1 MAFMKIDLEP
11 LRALRLL
18 LRKLDRRRRFFLL
31 AYSVCASALSLLDM
45 VALGLVALVLT
56 PLMTNQPVVLPIIGP
71 VSPSELP
78 PFLAAVVVLLGA
90 KNILMLTLSW
100 LVLRQL
106 SVVETGLSRRIFEA
120 NINLPWAM
128 RADKPVVDIM
138 RAADYAVLRTVV
150 TFMFPALGLPAMA
163 ASILAITVTL
173 IILQPL
179 TALTTVIFFGLVGL
193 LMNTFVSRRA
203 SKVGQTEQSAR
214 NRMNSLLLE
223 MLTASKEIILRNK
236 VPEAISVVGE
246 RHEVA
251 SRSFTQYTFLS
262 QSARPLLEI
271 ALLLG
276 AVVIGVVNFLFGG
289 LEASISSIALFGI
302 AGFRLAPSI
311 ATLQSDLV
319 AIRVALPYVTT
330 VLTELANE
338 DYVVQDNSQ
347 EITVGSDFFKELRL
361 DGVSYSYPGS
371 PDNAVLKGVSIQI
384 PLGQRFAFVGPSGS
398 GKSTL
403 VDIIL
408 GLLTPTAGLV
418 TLDNQEMSIVLKRWQ
433 QQIGYVPQQVTLFD
447 ATIAQNVAL
456 TWGDDLDELQVRK
469 ALEQAQ
475 LMRVVSELPLG
486 IHTEVGENG
495 MLLSGGQRQ
504 RLGIA
509 RALYARP
516 KVLVLDE
523 ATSALDNVTES
534 DIAHMIEEMR
544 DSITIITIAHR
555 LSTISSYDRIC
566 FLKDGQVEGLGT
578 FAELVESNED
588 FAELAKLGS
597 VTPN

>member
-1 MAFMKIDLEP
+1 
-11 LRALRLL
+11 
-18 LRKLDRRRRFFLL
+18 
-31 AYSVCASALSLLDM
+31 
-45 VALGLVALVLT
+45 
-56 PLMTNQPVVLPIIGP
+56 
-71 VSPSELP
+71 
-78 PFLAAVVVLLGA
+78 
-90 KNILMLTLSW
+90 
-100 LVLRQL
+100 
-106 SVVETGLSRRIFEA
+106 
-120 NINLPWAM
+120 
-128 RADKPVVDIM
+128 
-138 RAADYAVLRTVV
+138 
-150 TFMFPALGLPAMA
+150 
-163 ASILAITVTL
+163 
-173 IILQPL
+173 
-179 TALTTVIFFGLVGL
+179 
-193 LMNTFVSRRA
+193 
-203 SKVGQTEQSAR
+203 
-214 NRMNSLLLE
+214 
-223 MLTASKEIILRNK
+223 
-236 VPEAISVVGE
+236 
-246 RHEVA
+246 
-251 SRSFTQYTFLS
+251 LS